1 MGWATSCEA
10 SLRRLERGVDM
21 DLKFDGSEKLGAQ
34 FPTSY
39 MAGENLDLDH
49 FFQELAIVVSGE
61 LPVLAVQDP

>member
-1 MGWATSCEA
+1 
-10 SLRRLERGVDM
+10 M